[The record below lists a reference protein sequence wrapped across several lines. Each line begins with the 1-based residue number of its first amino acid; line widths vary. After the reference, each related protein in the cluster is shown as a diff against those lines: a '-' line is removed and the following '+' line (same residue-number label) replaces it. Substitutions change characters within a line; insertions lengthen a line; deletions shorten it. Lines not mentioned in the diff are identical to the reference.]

1 MATALPAPI
10 VAKALP
16 GSRFDHLFFSAASVL
31 VLISVLIGFA
41 PTCFLVGVFRATFQI
56 PLFISTAPY
65 IPAGSFSWFSK
76 LVWSPLIASTSIAA
90 SGCSAS
96 PLPALWRFRQDD
108 GNQEPSRQV
117 SCRNLSPV
125 LAITCHR

>member
-96 PLPALWRFRQDD
+96 PCLPYGDFGRMMATR
-108 GNQEPSRQV
+108 SQV
-117 SCRNLSPV
+117 DRYRVETCRLS
-125 LAITCHR
+125 